1 MGKYLTSNVRYLPEG
16 YMPVQF
22 IPVSLSSPGLLQ
34 VKVQMNSRSRG
45 QGSRLGRRDLVDF
58 RLPIQGEVLGY
69 LYEMKQE
76 GVYMVTSK
84 HLDMEQGGRR
94 KGTRSIK

>member
-1 MGKYLTSNVRYLPEG
+1 MEG
-16 YMPVQF
+16 
-22 IPVSLSSPGLLQ
+22 I
-34 VKVQMNSRSRG
+34 
-45 QGSRLGRRDLVDF
+45 GRRDLVDF

-69 LYEMKQE
+69 LYEMRQE

-84 HLDMEQGGRR
+84 HSDMEQGGKR